1 MRNEYFVYIRP
12 LSSESF
18 DSSEYFP
25 SESTRT
31 STTFFVPWT
40 IKKSDGPGFT
50 RSHPC
55 KLTQQVV
62 MAANPEVPH
71 EGVWTL
77 PPRRQL
83 PVALA
88 RRVVPHPDA
97 PLGADRAA
105 ARHPCDHLCCIS
117 PDLYRAPPQQPGVPP
132 PTLLDNTH
140 GTHPAPCP

>member
-50 RSHPC
+50 RPHPC

-62 MAANPEVPH
+62 MAAKPEVPH

-83 PVALA
+83 PVALV
-88 RRVVPHPDA
+88 RVWLPHQA
-97 PLGADRAA
+97 AALGVDRAA
-105 ARHPCDHLCCIS
+105 VRQPSDHLCCIS
-117 PDLYRAPPQQPGVPP
+117 PDLYRAAAKALGVP
-132 PTLLDNTH
+132 
-140 GTHPAPCP
+140 A